1 MDAGLA
7 IDVPRA
13 RAASRAGWIHSRGFD
28 LSFFI
33 LSPLLGFAIAAS
45 LPLHAADTMM
55 LLSLNYLIGVPH
67 YFASFGFFA
76 GVENRAYARERY
88 VAFFLVPVLIGLAV
102 TTLYATGNQNWVHAV
117 LFVWNIWHV
126 ASQSAGIMSLYR
138 KLSGGR
144 LDERTWCHRMIV
156 CANAAMAFWFLERF
170 PPLWNL
176 LVAVD
181 ERLPAALRL
190 AFAVAAVGYAAGYA
204 MSVRRRG
211 FGLSGAEVAAL
222 STALL
227 LFTPY
232 LWLADSNVATL
243 TMLSGHFIQYLAIV
257 WVLDARK
264 YTPVRSDDR
273 GERLLAAFGRSWR
286 GVAAYMLLVALLFAS
301 FEQGARQWHLYAVF
315 MIAFNTLALSH
326 FYLDG
331 MIWAFKNP
339 FIRRTVAPYLTL
351 DANRLR

>member
-7 IDVPRA
+7 IDLPHA
-13 RAASRAGWIHSRGFD
+13 RVASRAGWIHSRRFD

-45 LPLHAADTMM
+45 LPLHAADTML

-67 YFASFGFFA
+67 YIASFGFFG
-76 GVENRAYARERY
+76 GVENRVYARERY
-88 VAFFLVPVLIGLAV
+88 VAFLVVPVLIGLAV
-102 TTLYATGNQNWVHAV
+102 TALYATRRQHWVHAV

-126 ASQSAGIMSLYR
+126 ASQSAGLMSLYR
-138 KLSGGR
+138 KLNGGR
-144 LDERTWCHRMIV
+144 FEERTWCHRMIV
-156 CANAAMAFWFLERF
+156 FANAAMAFWHLEHF

-181 ERLPAALRL
+181 ERLPAVLRL
-190 AFAVAAVGYAAGYA
+190 MFAVAAVGYAVGYA
-204 MSVRRRG
+204 ASVRRRG
-211 FGLSGAEVAAL
+211 FGLSGVEVAAL

-232 LWLADSNVATL
+232 LWLTDSNLATL

-257 WVLDARK
+257 WLLDSRK
-264 YTPVRSDDR
+264 YAAAPSTDR

-301 FEQGARQWHLYAVF
+301 FEQGARQWHLYAIF

>member
-1 MDAGLA
+1 MSAELA
-7 IDVPRA
+7 IELPREHG
-13 RAASRAGWIHSRGFD
+13 ASRAGWIHSRGFD

-33 LSPLLGFAIAAS
+33 LSPLLGFALAAS
-45 LPLHAADTMM
+45 LPLHAADTML

-67 YFASFGFFA
+67 YCASFGFFA
-76 GVENRAYARERY
+76 GAENRAYARQRY
-88 VAFFLVPVLIGLAV
+88 VAFFVVPVLIGVGV
-102 TTLYATGNQNWVHAV
+102 TVLYALRLQQWVHAI

-126 ASQSAGIMSLYR
+126 ASQSAGLMSLYR
-138 KLSGGR
+138 KLSGGHFE
-144 LDERTWCHRMIV
+144 ERVWCHRTILF
-156 CANAAMAFWFLERF
+156 ANAAMAFWFLEGF

-176 LVAVD
+176 LVALD
-181 ERLPAALRL
+181 ERLPHVLRM
-190 AFAVAAVGYAAGYA
+190 AFALAAVGYGLGYA
-204 MSVRRRG
+204 VKVRRRG
-211 FGLSGAEVAAL
+211 FGLSGVEIAAL

-257 WVLDARK
+257 WLLDARK
-264 YTPVRSDDR
+264 YTAAPSADR
-273 GERLLAAFGRSWR
+273 GERWLAAFGRSWR
-286 GVAAYMLLVALLFAS
+286 SVAIYVLVIAALFAS
-301 FEQGARQWHLYAVF
+301 FEQGAKQWQLYTVF

-351 DANRLR
+351 DTHRLR